1 MIITLHVQLLSF
13 SVVAPHRNLD
23 TLCSFAVIPILY
35 LIYSKLYHLLPAVTV
50 LLCIDILVYCLS
62 PWLAYKPPEHS
73 YLISLIEHFIPTT
86 QHTAKICLT
95 AICQICD

>member
-1 MIITLHVQLLSF
+1 MIISLHVQLLSF

-50 LLCIDILVYCLS
+50 LFMY
-62 PWLAYKPPEHS
+62 
-73 YLISLIEHFIPTT
+73 
-86 QHTAKICLT
+86 
-95 AICQICD
+95 